1 MTELDLDLTPDSAPF
16 EAAYAFPASVDVRWK
31 PFYEE
36 AITRMRNESR
46 ILPMGTVQRLLVGEI
61 AYLALILRAGEVDGD
76 LSQSELMKIRDQ
88 YTKLTIEFNRML
100 TSSTDK
106 ARTVLM
112 VEIKNIL
119 IGSLRKIRDK
129 DADLA
134 RDLNREWNEE
144 FAALDIS

>member
-1 MTELDLDLTPDSAPF
+1 MTELDPDLTPDSVPF
-16 EAAYAFPASVDVRWK
+16 EAAYAFPSGVDERWR

-36 AITRMRNESR
+36 TITRMRNESR
-46 ILPMGTVQRLLVGEI
+46 ILPMGTVQRLLLGEV
-61 AYLALILRAGEVDGD
+61 AYLALILRAGEVDGG

-106 ARTVLM
+106 ARTVLL
-112 VEIKNIL
+112 VEVKNVL
-119 IGSLRKIRDK
+119 VNSLRKIKGLDP
-129 DADLA
+129 DLA

-144 FAALDIS
+144 FAQLDIG